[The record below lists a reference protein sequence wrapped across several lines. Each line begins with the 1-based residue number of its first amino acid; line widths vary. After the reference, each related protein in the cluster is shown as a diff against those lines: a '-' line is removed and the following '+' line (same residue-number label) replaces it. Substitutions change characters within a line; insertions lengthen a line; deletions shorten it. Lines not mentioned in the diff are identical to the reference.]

1 MIVSASTNVVTYSGN
16 QGLAYTPNHT
26 ILADR
31 NGNIWYASSRGVAK
45 WQAGRVTPVRGAPLE
60 VDPRYQDSAGR
71 VWLAGTDAIGYVQ
84 ADRYTP
90 LSGVPKGV
98 VTSVAA
104 DTGGSLWVASA
115 QALVEVRG
123 GRVVGQVPWTSLGH
137 SQWAYALAADPLR
150 GGIWLGWLDGGLE
163 HFKDGRVRASFTL
176 TNKSGTGEVRD
187 IRVNH
192 DGTVWAAT
200 ADGLTRVSDGNI
212 STLSSKN
219 GLPCDSVIWMMEDAD
234 RTVWLYSLCGL
245 VRIERSEITAWVTD
259 PNRTVQAAVFDSSDG
274 VWNIGLAIWTKP
286 RVTQAPDGRIWFTG
300 DDGIR
305 VFDPR
310 HVGADRAPPPV
321 QIEQVIADRKT
332 YDALPQ
338 LHFAALTRDVEIDFT
353 ALSFTIPEKILFRYK
368 LADRDSEWENVGNRR
383 AAFYNDLAPGRYRF
397 LVTARNS
404 TGEWNATGA
413 SLDFSIAP
421 AYYQTAWFRASCGAA
436 FLLLVWT
443 LYRYRLRQI
452 RLAFNV
458 RLEERVG
465 ERLRIARDL
474 HDTLLQ
480 SFQGLLLR
488 FQTARELLLTRP
500 AEAEKTLESAI
511 DQTAQAITE
520 GREAVQGLR
529 ASAVERNDLARAIRT
544 VGEQIAT
551 EAVAHPSAAL
561 HVEVEGTP
569 RTLHPIVRD
578 EIYRIGSEAMRNA
591 FRHAAADKIEVEL
604 RYDDRQLRLR
614 VRDDGKGIDAE
625 YLNSEGRQGHFGL
638 HGMRERAKLIGGTLT
653 VWTALDSGTEIEL
666 SVPAVH
672 AYAATSASWR
682 AWFNEILSGR
692 AHKSG
697 GQEAS
702 HSDSDSVD

>member
-1 MIVSASTNVVTYSGN
+1 M
-16 QGLAYTPNHT
+16 
-26 ILADR
+26 
-31 NGNIWYASSRGVAK
+31 
-45 WQAGRVTPVRGAPLE
+45 
-60 VDPRYQDSAGR
+60 
-71 VWLAGTDAIGYVQ
+71 
-84 ADRYTP
+84 
-90 LSGVPKGV
+90 
-98 VTSVAA
+98 
-104 DTGGSLWVASA
+104 
-115 QALVEVRG
+115 
-123 GRVVGQVPWTSLGH
+123 
-137 SQWAYALAADPLR
+137 
-150 GGIWLGWLDGGLE
+150 
-163 HFKDGRVRASFTL
+163 
-176 TNKSGTGEVRD
+176 
-187 IRVNH
+187 
-192 DGTVWAAT
+192 
-200 ADGLTRVSDGNI
+200 
-212 STLSSKN
+212 
-219 GLPCDSVIWMMEDAD
+219 
-234 RTVWLYSLCGL
+234 
-245 VRIERSEITAWVTD
+245 
-259 PNRTVQAAVFDSSDG
+259 
-274 VWNIGLAIWTKP
+274 WNIGLAIWTKP

-321 QIEQVIADRKT
+321 QIEQVIADRNT

-500 AEAEKTLESAI
+500 AEAEKNT
-511 DQTAQAITE
+511 
-520 GREAVQGLR
+520 
-529 ASAVERNDLARAIRT
+529 
-544 VGEQIAT
+544 
-551 EAVAHPSAAL
+551 
-561 HVEVEGTP
+561 
-569 RTLHPIVRD
+569 
-578 EIYRIGSEAMRNA
+578 
-591 FRHAAADKIEVEL
+591 
-604 RYDDRQLRLR
+604 
-614 VRDDGKGIDAE
+614 
-625 YLNSEGRQGHFGL
+625 
-638 HGMRERAKLIGGTLT
+638 
-653 VWTALDSGTEIEL
+653 
-666 SVPAVH
+666 
-672 AYAATSASWR
+672 
-682 AWFNEILSGR
+682 
-692 AHKSG
+692 
-697 GQEAS
+697 
-702 HSDSDSVD
+702 